1 LKNRALALLSG
12 EGTTLS
18 EGEAKSIFL
27 AYDRD
32 SEFES
37 PMPRV
42 ILARTEADPFVVGSR
57 IAFARRVGYLID
69 DPKDAAPI
77 LAGHSFRFRCF
88 DLGSNRSPP
97 DPGKYLEG
105 IEGSVDLGHPEF
117 ELTLVRGSD
126 EYLAVTAPSR
136 MRQGWARRRP
146 RVRPFF
152 HPSAIFPKLSRA
164 LFNLSRCK
172 EGGKFLDP
180 FAGTGSILIEAALA
194 GARVVALDQSE
205 KMVRGALA
213 NMKGFGQDWLGL
225 VRADATLL
233 PISEIDA
240 VATDV
245 PYGRVSSP
253 RGRKTAELL
262 QLTLPALA
270 QATSRGGFIV
280 IMHPQD
286 IPIERD
292 RELAVVEEHHLH
304 VHKLLTRTIT
314 VLRRR

>member
-1 LKNRALALLSG
+1 LKNRVLALLSG

-18 EGEAKSIFL
+18 EGEAKSIFF
-27 AYDRD
+27 AYDQD
-32 SEFES
+32 SKFET

-42 ILARTEADPFVVGSR
+42 LLARTEADPFVVGSR

-77 LAGHSFRFRCF
+77 LTGHSFRFRCY
-88 DLGSNRSPP
+88 DLASNRSPP
-97 DPGKYLEG
+97 DPGKYLDG
-105 IEGSVDLGHPEF
+105 IDGTVNLTDPEF

-146 RVRPFF
+146 RTRPFF
-152 HPSAIFPKLSRA
+152 HPSAIFPKLARA
-164 LFNLSRCK
+164 LFNLSQCK
-172 EGGKFLDP
+172 EGGRFLDP
-180 FAGTGSILIEAALA
+180 FAGTGSILIEASLA
-194 GARVVALDQSE
+194 GAQVVALDQSE

-213 NMKGFGQDWLGL
+213 NMKGFGQEWLGL
-225 VRADATLL
+225 VRADSSHL

-245 PYGRVSSP
+245 PYGRAASP
-253 RGRKTAELL
+253 HGRKTAEILEL
-262 QLTLPALA
+262 ILPVLA
-270 QATSRGGFIV
+270 RTIVRGGFV
-280 IMHPQD
+280 TIMHPQD
-286 IPIERD
+286 IPIEGNGG
-292 RELAVVEEHHLH
+292 LAIVQEHHLH